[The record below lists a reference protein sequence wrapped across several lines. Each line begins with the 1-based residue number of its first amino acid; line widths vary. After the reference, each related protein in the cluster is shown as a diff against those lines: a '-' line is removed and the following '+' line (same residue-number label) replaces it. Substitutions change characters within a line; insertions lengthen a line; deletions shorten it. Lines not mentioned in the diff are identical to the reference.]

1 MAEEPAK
8 LAGCDSHKGR
18 IAPGYDADLA
28 IFEQDAEFVVVPERL
43 YQRHPVSPYQGE
55 KLLGIVKAT
64 YLRGKQV
71 FHENTFPGPP
81 IGREYPR

>member
-8 LAGCDSHKGR
+8 LAGCDPHKGR
-18 IAPGYDADLA
+18 IAPGFDADLA
-28 IFEQDAEFVVVPERL
+28 IFEQDTEFVVVPERL
-43 YQRHPVSPYQGE
+43 HQRHPVSPYQDE
-55 KLLGIVKAT
+55 KLFGVVKAT

-71 FHENTFPGPP
+71 FCENTFPGPP